1 MNQARTAG
9 IREERARLARD
20 LHDTVAQ
27 GLVAV
32 VTQLEAIDEASL
44 SDDATCR
51 RIASAKA
58 LARQGLGEAR
68 RAVNALQPSAL
79 DDATLPDAIDR
90 LLNQWSR
97 LHRVHA
103 DLTVSGEPRP
113 ANADPALIRVTQE
126 ALSNAARHSGA
137 HRVTVSIDYL
147 EDQVLLDIHDDGR
160 GFDTSANR
168 TPGLG
173 EATGCPAWPNASAL
187 PAVR

>member
-58 LARQGLGEAR
+58 LAR
-68 RAVNALQPSAL
+68 
-79 DDATLPDAIDR
+79 
-90 LLNQWSR
+90 
-97 LHRVHA
+97 
-103 DLTVSGEPRP
+103 
-113 ANADPALIRVTQE
+113 
-126 ALSNAARHSGA
+126 
-137 HRVTVSIDYL
+137 
-147 EDQVLLDIHDDGR
+147 
-160 GFDTSANR
+160 
-168 TPGLG
+168 
-173 EATGCPAWPNASAL
+173 
-187 PAVR
+187 